1 MLHRIGDWLFCG
13 SAGQWVQSSSFML
26 ETGAGIASNVY
37 SRKDERWA
45 DTPSWFHSFDEA
57 MNATTTRARVLLYA
71 IGKLSLPNVEWKPI
85 SGDSR

>member
-1 MLHRIGDWLFCG
+1 MLHRIGDGYF
-13 SAGQWVQSSSFML
+13 AEVQVSGYSLRLSCV